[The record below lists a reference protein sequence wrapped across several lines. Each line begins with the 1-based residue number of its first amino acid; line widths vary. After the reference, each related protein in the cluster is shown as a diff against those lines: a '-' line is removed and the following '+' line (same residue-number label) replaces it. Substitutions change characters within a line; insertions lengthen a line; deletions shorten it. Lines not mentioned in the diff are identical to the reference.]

1 MSQTPSTVPTNIKAE
16 REAGRVSI
24 DWADGHHSEYE
35 AEPLRLMCPCAFCQ
49 GEAGRPGWLDT
60 NPTLTPEQIQL
71 VNMHLIGSYAIA
83 PTWGDGHD
91 TGYYTFDSLRA
102 SCQCERCAAL
112 QAIANEFAPT
122 DVNSAAQPKETR

>member
-1 MSQTPSTVPTNIKAE
+1 MSQNPANIPTNIKAE

-35 AEPLRLMCPCAFCQ
+35 AAALRMRCPCAFCS

-60 NPTLTPEQIQL
+60 NPTLTAEQTQL
-71 VNMHLIGSYAIA
+71 VDMRLVGAYAIA

-91 TGYYTFDSLRA
+91 TGFYTFDTLRA
-102 SCQCERCAAL
+102 ECQCATCAA
-112 QAIANEFAPT
+112 EHDPT
-122 DVNSAAQPKETR
+122 K